1 MEIKINLQVTLE
13 GVMGIQDLE
22 ERLRHMIRDM
32 RAVASVDVT
41 VDHSFRNPIVFDG
54 QRIPPGIEAVVF
66 VEEAN
71 G

>member
-1 MEIKINLQVTLE
+1 VEIKINLQVELD
-13 GVMGIQDLE
+13 GVMGIQELE
-22 ERLRHMIRDM
+22 ERLRHMVRDM

-41 VDHSFRNPIVFDG
+41 VDHNLRKAIVFDG

-66 VEEAN
+66 VEETN